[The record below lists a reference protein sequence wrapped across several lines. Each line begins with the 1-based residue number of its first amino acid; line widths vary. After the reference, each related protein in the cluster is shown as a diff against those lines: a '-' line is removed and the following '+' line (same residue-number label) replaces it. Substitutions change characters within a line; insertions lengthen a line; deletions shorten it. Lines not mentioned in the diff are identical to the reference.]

1 MIVRPSSPEGTGQ
14 GEAARR
20 PIRWPATPLAWALL
34 LVLAPLAVGADFVYG
49 LVAPVLWAIL
59 WPLPF

>member
-1 MIVRPSSPEGTGQ
+1 MTVRPSLSTGPGQ
-14 GEAARR
+14 GKAAGR

-34 LVLAPLAVGADFVYG
+34 AALVPLAVGAGFVYG

-59 WPLPF
+59 WLLPF